1 MFKDKGKI
9 MENAY
14 KCPHCN
20 KHIINNTILDRCID
34 YINED
39 ICQVSADKQCSICGK
54 IYNVKIVY
62 KLDHEELAGI

>member
-1 MFKDKGKI
+1 MFNDKGKI
-9 MENAY
+9 MENTY
-14 KCPHCN
+14 QCPHCN
-20 KHIINNTILDRCID
+20 NNTVNNIILDRCID

-39 ICQVSADKQCSICGK
+39 ICQVSADRQCSICGK